1 MDKKCEK
8 KLKKTHFCERC
19 NFTSNNKTDYDRHCK
34 TQKHIYGL
42 DNLDNKWIT
51 EKTRKNASSF
61 SCECGSGQEIDKQ
74 TDCHAGRFSAFISS
88 WCYGSH
94 WRT

>member
-19 NFTSNNKTDYDRHCK
+19 NFTSKNKTDYDRHCK

-42 DNLDNKWIT
+42 DNLDNKHHTHI
-51 EKTRKNASSF
+51 
-61 SCECGSGQEIDKQ
+61 
-74 TDCHAGRFSAFISS
+74 
-88 WCYGSH
+88 YYVSH
-94 WRT
+94 HKMCKILDL